1 MHQLSAAVVGAGF
14 IGPVHIEALR
24 RLGVRLAGVLPRT
37 PGAGQRL
44 GLPEYRDLDALLADA
59 TVDVVH
65 LALPNREHLAYAKR
79 CLAAGKH
86 VLCEKPLAMRSE
98 ESAELV
104 RLAAASGLETG
115 VCHNVRSYPLNIELR
130 DRIRRGELGKLF
142 SVTGSYVQDWLLH
155 DTDFNWRVLADEGG
169 ALRALA
175 DIGTHWLDLMRY
187 VTGLEIEA
195 VFAELKTVHPIR
207 RRPAGGVQTF
217 TGPLATTASDT
228 TKLVEVPIDT
238 DDCACVI
245 LRMTG
250 GVLGSLHVSQVT
262 AGRKNCIRYEIAGSS
277 GSAAWNSEEP
287 NELWLGRRDEA
298 NRVLMRDPAL
308 LGAAARAATSYPG
321 GHQEGFPDT
330 FKQCF
335 HGFYEAVAAAKAGR
349 PVGERR
355 YPTFAD
361 GHQEMLLCDA
371 LLESHRTQRW
381 ATVRSSP

>member
-1 MHQLSAAVVGAGF
+1 MQHLTAAVVGAGF

-24 RLGVRLAGVLPRT
+24 RLGVRIAGILPRT
-37 PGAGQRL
+37 PGAGARH
-44 GLPEYRDLDALLADA
+44 GLSEYRDLDELLGDA

-65 LALPNREHLAYAKR
+65 LALPNREHVAYATR

-86 VLCEKPLAMRSE
+86 VLCEKPLAMDSAG
-98 ESAELV
+98 SAELV
-104 RLAAASGLETG
+104 RLAAASGLEAG
-115 VCHNVRSYPLNIELR
+115 VCHNVRSYPLNVELR
-130 DRIRRGELGKLF
+130 ERIKRGDLGRIF
-142 SVTGSYVQDWLLH
+142 CVTGSYVQDWLLH

-187 VTGLEIEA
+187 ITGLEIEA
-195 VFAELKTVHPIR
+195 VFAELKTVHPVR

-217 TGPLATTASDT
+217 TDKAATTVD
-228 TKLVEVPIDT
+228 LIEVPIAT

-245 LRMTG
+245 LRLTG

-262 AGRKNCIRYEIAGSS
+262 AGRKNCIRYEIAGSA
-277 GSAAWNSEEP
+277 GSAAWNSETP
-287 NELWLGRRDEA
+287 DELWLGHRSDA
-298 NRVLMRDPAL
+298 NQVLLRDPSL
-308 LGAAARAATSYPG
+308 LTAAARAVTSYPG
-321 GHQEGFPDT
+321 GHQEGFPDS

-335 HGFYEAVAAAKAGR
+335 HGFYEAVAASKAGC
-349 PVGERR
+349 PVTERR

-371 LLESHRTQRW
+371 LIESHQNHRW

>member
-1 MHQLSAAVVGAGF
+1 MQHLTAAVVGAGF

-24 RLGVRLAGVLPRT
+24 RLGVRIAGVLPRT
-37 PGAGQRL
+37 PGAGTRL
-44 GLPEYRDLDALLADA
+44 GLPEYRDLEELLADA

-65 LALPNREHLAYAKR
+65 LALPNREHLAYATR

-104 RLAAASGLETG
+104 RLAAASGLEAG
-115 VCHNVRSYPLNIELR
+115 VCHNVRSYPLNVELR
-130 DRIRRGELGKLF
+130 ERIKRGDLGRIF
-142 SVTGSYVQDWLLH
+142 TVTGSYAQDWLLH

-195 VFAELKTVHPIR
+195 VFAELQTVHPVR
-207 RRPAGGVQTF
+207 RRPQGGVQTF
-217 TGPLATTASDT
+217 TGKTAEGAGLID
-228 TKLVEVPIDT
+228 VPIAT

-262 AGRKNCIRYEIAGSS
+262 AGRKNCIRYEIAGAS

-287 NELWLGRRDEA
+287 NELWLGQRDEP
-298 NRVLMRDPAL
+298 NRVLMRDPGL
-308 LGAAARAATSYPG
+308 LSPAARAVTSYPG

-335 HGFYEAVAAAKAGR
+335 HGFYGAVAAAKAGR
-349 PVGERR
+349 SIGERR

>member
-1 MHQLSAAVVGAGF
+1 MQHLTAAVVGAGF

-24 RLGVRLAGVLPRT
+24 RLGVRIAGVLPRT
-37 PGAGQRL
+37 PGAGARL
-44 GLPEYRDLDALLADA
+44 GLPEYRDLDELLADA
-59 TVDVVH
+59 TVD
-65 LALPNREHLAYAKR
+65 LALPNREHLAFATR
-79 CLAAGKH
+79 CLGAGKH
-86 VLCEKPLAMRSE
+86 VMCEKPLAMRSE

-104 RLAAASGLETG
+104 RLAAASGLEAG
-115 VCHNVRSYPLNIELR
+115 VCHNVRSYPLNVELR
-130 DRIRRGELGKLF
+130 ERIKRGDLGKLF
-142 SVTGSYVQDWLLH
+142 TVTGSYVQDWLLH

-169 ALRALA
+169 A
-175 DIGTHWLDLMRY
+175 
-187 VTGLEIEA
+187 EIEA
-195 VFAELKTVHPIR
+195 VFAELKTVHPVR
-207 RRPAGGVQTF
+207 RRPQGGVQTF
-217 TGPLATTASDT
+217 TGAAAAST
-228 TKLVEVPIDT
+228 GLVEVPIAT

-277 GSAAWNSEEP
+277 GSAAWNSEDP
-287 NELWLGRRDEA
+287 NELWLGQRDEP

-308 LGAAARAATSYPG
+308 LSPAARAATSYPG

-335 HGFYEAVAAAKAGR
+335 HGFYEAVAAAKAGT

-371 LLESHRTQRW
+371 LLESHRNQRW
-381 ATVRSSP
+381 ATVRRSP

>member
-1 MHQLSAAVVGAGF
+1 MHHLTAAVVGAGF

-24 RLGVRLAGVLPRT
+24 RLGVRIAGILPRT
-37 PGAGQRL
+37 PGAGARL
-44 GLPEYRDLDALLADA
+44 GLPEYCDLDELLADA

-65 LALPNREHLAYAKR
+65 LALPNREHAAYATR

-86 VLCEKPLAMRSE
+86 VLCEKPLAMHSA

-104 RLAAASGLETG
+104 RLAAASRLEAG
-115 VCHNVRSYPLNIELR
+115 VCHNVRSYPLNVELR
-130 DRIRRGELGKLF
+130 ERIKRGDLGRIF
-142 SVTGSYVQDWLLH
+142 SVTGSYAQDWLLH

-169 ALRALA
+169 PLRALA

-195 VFAELKTVHPIR
+195 VFAELKTVHPVR
-207 RRPAGGVQTF
+207 RRPSGGVQTF
-217 TGPLATTASDT
+217 TGKAAAPFDLI
-228 TKLVEVPIDT
+228 EVPIAT

-245 LRMTG
+245 LRLTG

-262 AGRKNCIRYEIAGSS
+262 AGRKNCIRYEIAGSA
-277 GSAAWNSEEP
+277 GSAAWNSETP
-287 NELWLGRRDEA
+287 DELWLGHRSDA
-298 NRVLMRDPAL
+298 NQVLLRDPSL
-308 LGAAARAATSYPG
+308 LTDAARAVTSYPG

-335 HGFYEAVAAAKAGR
+335 HGFYQAVAAAKAGQL
-349 PVGERR
+349 VKERR

-371 LLESHRTQRW
+371 LLESHRNQCW